1 MEVIAL
7 WAAIIPA
14 TSRHTN
20 LLLPLLPSGP
30 GGVYSVSLREDR
42 YNHHY
47 NLAAWAKEAALWVNI
62 VNMASHFCKN
72 TAR

>member
-1 MEVIAL
+1 M
-7 WAAIIPA
+7 PA

-42 YNHHY
+42 HGYHNY
-47 NLAAWAKEAALWVNI
+47 LTACLAEKEYYP
-62 VNMASHFCKN
+62 
-72 TAR
+72 